1 MQLFLF
7 YNRPLIV
14 TRDCLQMRG
23 LPQTVEHIM
32 KDWLSNRQT
41 NLPSSTHDL
50 SRVLFFKRGP
60 TCWEYEY
67 QARYIYLTHEK
78 PAKSPT
84 PRGQRRTLGG
94 FFRNCPALGFAIVIA
109 SNRKKPF
116 VGKCFR
122 ILQCD
127 MLTLCVR
134 WLNNSAGQQQM
145 FAHLG
150 EQFIRK
156 RGD

>member
-23 LPQTVEHIM
+23 LAQTVEHIM

-50 SRVLFFKRGP
+50 SRVPFFKRGP
-60 TCWEYEY
+60 TSWEYECEY
-67 QARYIYLTHEK
+67 RARYIYLTHEK

-94 FFRNCPALGFAIVIA
+94 VFFRNCPALGFVFAIA
-109 SNRKKPF
+109 SKGKNAHCRKLF
-116 VGKCFR
+116 
-122 ILQCD
+122 
-127 MLTLCVR
+127 
-134 WLNNSAGQQQM
+134 
-145 FAHLG
+145 
-150 EQFIRK
+150 
-156 RGD
+156 